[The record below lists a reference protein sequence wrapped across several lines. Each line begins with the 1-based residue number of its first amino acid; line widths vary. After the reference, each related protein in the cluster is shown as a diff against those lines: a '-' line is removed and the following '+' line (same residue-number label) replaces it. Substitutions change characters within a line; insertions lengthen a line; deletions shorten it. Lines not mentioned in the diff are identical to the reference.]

1 MKTLIRTAMLC
12 LVTLVALQT
21 SSFANGE
28 YAMPF
33 SFNHKTFVNSL
44 VAINNVSDNAAKKSG
59 ARICSCQL
67 LRVRSNNEDI
77 KNMALYSEKINNG
90 DVSADMKIAASV
102 LAAERKN
109 IRMQFFNDV
118 KVSRTVTAMTDC
130 STMIKEMK
138 SADQTLKVYD
148 VLDADI
154 RSQIAHK

>member
-12 LVTLVALQT
+12 LVTMVTLQT
-21 SSFANGE
+21 STFANGE

-33 SFNHKTFVNSL
+33 SFNYKTFVKSLATLTSNSE
-44 VAINNVSDNAAKKSG
+44 NASKKSG

-67 LRVRSNNEDI
+67 LSVRSNNEDI

-90 DVSADMKIAASV
+90 DVSADMKIAAAV
-102 LAAERKN
+102 LSAERKN

-130 STMIKEMK
+130 NTMIAEMK
-138 SADQTLKVYD
+138 AADQTLKVYD

-154 RSQIAHK
+154 RSQVAHK